1 MTRAGR
7 RAPAVMLPMCL
18 YARISRTSPYPPP
31 GNLKRSPD
39 ALRPA
44 VRDPWSWAA
53 LALVAGLLAAYLR
66 GLSSPL
72 AERDTLCAIAGLAVA
87 AAAVSP
93 PAHDLAERGLT
104 LHMAQ
109 HVALVIAAAPLIVLG
124 KPLSAVRD
132 GLPGAARPLVARLAR
147 ALPWTLGSSGIWI
160 VTGVHA
166 ATFWLWHD
174 PALYDAAV
182 RHGSLHALEHAS
194 FLLTALVYWWTIVH
208 AEDAGERGYV
218 LAMVASVATVVQ
230 GSVLGLLML
239 VAHAPWYAVYAGS
252 SDALSQQQA
261 AAALM
266 WGTTGSVYM
275 LATAMLLWR
284 LLAHLDLRSG

>member
-1 MTRAGR
+1 
-7 RAPAVMLPMCL
+7 MLSMCP
-18 YARISRTSPYPPP
+18 YARISRTSPYPRPANP
-31 GNLKRSPD
+31 KRSAD
-39 ALRPA
+39 GARPA

-53 LALVAGLLAAYLR
+53 LALVVALLAAYLR
-66 GLSSPL
+66 GLSRPL
-72 AERDTLCAIAGLAVA
+72 AEPGTLCAIAGLAVA

-93 PAHDLAERGLT
+93 PAHDLAGRGLT

-124 KPLSAVRD
+124 RPLAAVRD
-132 GLPGAARPLVARLAR
+132 GLPRTARPLVAPLER
-147 ALPWTLGSSGIWI
+147 ALPVTLSTTGIWI

-182 RHGSLHALEHAS
+182 RHDALHGLEHAT

-218 LAMVASVATVVQ
+218 LAMAASVATVVQ

-239 VAHAPWYAVYAGS
+239 VAHAPWYAVYSGS
-252 SDALSQQQA
+252 SDALSQQQS

-275 LATAMLLWR
+275 LATAVLLWR
-284 LLAHLDLRSG
+284 LLAHLDLPGSER

>member
-1 MTRAGR
+1 
-7 RAPAVMLPMCL
+7 MLPICL
-18 YARISRTSPYPPP
+18 SARITRTSPYPPP
-31 GNLKRSPD
+31 GNLKRSRH
-39 ALRPA
+39 AARPA

-66 GLSSPL
+66 GRGRPH
-72 AERDTLCAIAGLAVA
+72 AERDTLCAIAGLGVA

-93 PAHDLAERGLT
+93 PAHDLAARGLA

-124 KPLSAVRD
+124 RPLAAVRE
-132 GLPGAARPLVARLAR
+132 GLPCAARPLVAHLAR
-147 ALPWTLGSSGIWI
+147 ALPWTLGTSGIWA

-166 ATFWLWHD
+166 AAFWLWHD
-174 PALYDAAV
+174 PTLYDAAV
-182 RHGSLHALEHAS
+182 RHGSLHVLEHAS

-275 LATAMLLWR
+275 LATAVLLWR